1 MAYWSHKLQMGRK
14 EEREEGEGV
23 EGSKKPV
30 NFSMRVCV
38 SLNVNE
44 TDIVVVKKTKS
55 DIMRTPHL
63 VTR

>member
-1 MAYWSHKLQMGRK
+1 MTEVANNTVIK
-14 EEREEGEGV
+14 EV
-23 EGSKKPV
+23 IKPV

-44 TDIVVVKKTKS
+44 TDIVVVKNTNS
-55 DIMRTPHL
+55 DIISTPHF

>member
-1 MAYWSHKLQMGRK
+1 MTELVYMRQREGGRGGGG
-14 EEREEGEGV
+14 ERGGL
-23 EGSKKPV
+23 SKPV

-44 TDIVVVKKTKS
+44 TDIVVVKNTNS
-55 DIMRTPHL
+55 DIISTPHL

>member
-1 MAYWSHKLQMGRK
+1 MVQWTDCQNLCIQ
-14 EEREEGEGV
+14 EEKKRGGGV
-23 EGSKKPV
+23 NKPV

-44 TDIVVVKKTKS
+44 TDIVVVKNTNS
-55 DIMRTPHL
+55 DIISTPHL